1 MEALTLTITAVGAI
15 LVFALPPVQG
25 LVVFFAALV
34 WYPSTLTV
42 KLGTFDFSVCRILV
56 LALFLQV
63 AMNYSDWLNRF
74 KFRRLDTLVLVY
86 FGAEIVS
93 GLTTS
98 ADIMSF
104 LEWKAGGL
112 FDLVLPYFAVRV
124 ILRDKGQYVFLLK
137 SVMIMSAPMVCL
149 GLYQSLTGIN
159 VAAPLLKHAAWG
171 SADNYLVMARF
182 GFYRANVTLGICIHY
197 GLFFATMGAVC
208 IGLKSL
214 VRHHRVLYYAGMVM
228 MVLGVLTSMSS
239 GPFLA
244 LLLSAAFVLSY
255 KYRYMWRQALV
266 VFILMAMFV
275 EVLSNRHFYNVLA
288 GLTMNAQTAWYR
300 ARLIDVVLFEGGMS
314 GHWITGYG
322 SGVDPGWCAV
332 IDQRNHTDLCNH
344 FIMILSYFG
353 LVGLVPFLAVLWG
366 AFKHLAESFKSC
378 YCNPDRKLVWALSS
392 ALFGVVGVMNSVG
405 LFGKINTIFFIVLG
419 FCGCMPVLVKG
430 PAKQVVVLRGS
441 HQSAT
446 RARREHI
453 RNLARRIERVFL
465 RSSPTPPEVADGSLS
480 GLHRVF

>member
-1 MEALTLTITAVGAI
+1 MEALTLIITAVGAI
-15 LVFALPPVQG
+15 LVFALPPAQG

-63 AMNYSDWLNRF
+63 AMNYSDWLSRF
-74 KFRRLDTLVLVY
+74 KFRRLDILVLVY

-112 FDLVLPYFAVRV
+112 FDLVLPYFAARV
-124 ILRDKGQYVFLLK
+124 IVRDKEQYISLLK

-171 SADNYLVMARF
+171 SADNYLVMTRF

-197 GLFFATMGAVC
+197 GLFFSTMGAAC
-208 IGLKSL
+208 IGLKG
-214 VRHHRVLYYAGMVM
+214 VIRHHRVLYRAGMAV

-244 LLLSAAFVLSY
+244 LLLSVAFVLSY

-266 VFILMAMFV
+266 VFVLMAAFV

-288 GLTMNAQTAWYR
+288 GLTMDARTAWYR
-300 ARLIDVVLFEGGMS
+300 ARLIDVVLFEKGMA

-322 SGVDPGWCAV
+322 YGVDPGWCAV
-332 IDQRNHTDLCNH
+332 IDQRNHTDLCNNY
-344 FIMILSYFG
+344 IAILSFFG
-353 LVGLVPFLAVLWG
+353 LVGLVPYLAMLWG
-366 AFKHLAESFKSC
+366 AFKDLAESFKAACSDR
-378 YCNPDRKLVWALSS
+378 DRKLVWALSAS
-392 ALFGVVGVMNSVG
+392 MFGMVGVMNSVG
-405 LFGKINTIFFIVLG
+405 LFGKINTLFFIVLG
-419 FCGCMPVLVKG
+419 FCGCMPALVKG
-430 PAKQVVVLRGS
+430 PAKQVVALRGS

-446 RARREHI
+446 RGRREHI
-453 RNLARRIERVFL
+453 RNLARRIHRVFL
-465 RSSPTPPEVADGSLS
+465 RSSPTPPEVAEGSLS
-480 GLHRVF
+480 GLHRVL